1 MIKIALAGITIVLC
15 ALLVKERGN
24 GFATLISMAGCVLL
38 FFFGISRLQVI
49 LQAIE
54 RLKTYLGGNAQY
66 VGILLKILGITYLA
80 EFASDLCKDAGFAAV
95 GDQVELAGKLTI
107 MAVSIPILLALVEV
121 IEEFMP

>member
-15 ALLVKERGN
+15 ALLVRERGSS
-24 GFATLISMAGCVLL
+24 FATLISMAGCVLL

-80 EFASDLCKDAGFAAV
+80 EFASDLCKDAGFAAI
-95 GDQVELAGKLTI
+95 GDQVELAGKLTV

-121 IEEFMP
+121 IEEFLP